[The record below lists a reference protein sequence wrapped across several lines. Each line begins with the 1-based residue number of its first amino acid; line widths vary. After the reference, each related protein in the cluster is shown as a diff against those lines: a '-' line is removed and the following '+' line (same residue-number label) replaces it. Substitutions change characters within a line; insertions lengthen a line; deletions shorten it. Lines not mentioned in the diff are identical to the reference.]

1 MTATLAMS
9 VRGGIVA
16 IMTRD
21 QFASFVSAA
30 QLKLLYD
37 GIRLGLADYA
47 DPANYS
53 SFARLSHT
61 TSIRAQIRN
70 GHMVYRVD
78 RMAQEYPELGIVAK
92 MVNHRRL
99 FYIGQRARVS
109 LKMLNQDHR
118 HSNYPTNQA
127 VAFDTQLWPREML
140 DALDDEPTVRQI
152 NLWPPDT
159 DVMIPITNVVAG
171 YVLDD
176 ELEATFRVLIICPDG
191 AGNAWEWEL
200 TSADIEEL
208 VVASKPAE
216 TAAATKIRKRRLP
229 IKVRAGLTKKD
240 GTSDA
245 NGQA

>member
-1 MTATLAMS
+1 MP
-9 VRGGIVA
+9 
-16 IMTRD
+16 IMTRE
-21 QFASFVSAA
+21 QFAGFVSSS
-30 QLKLLYD
+30 QLKLLHD

-47 DPANYS
+47 DPNNYS

-78 RMAQEYPELGIVAK
+78 LMSRAHPELGIVPK
-92 MVNHRRL
+92 MVNRRRL
-99 FYIGQRARVS
+99 FYINERARVS

-127 VAFDTQLWPREML
+127 VAFDAQLWPGDVL
-140 DALDDEPTVRQI
+140 DALDEASSVTQMA
-152 NLWPPDT
+152 LWPEDT
-159 DVMIPITNVVAG
+159 AAMVPMTNIVAG

-176 ELEATFRVLIICPDG
+176 ELETSFQILIICPDG
-191 AGNAWEWEL
+191 AGNAWEWAL
-200 TSADIEEL
+200 TSADIAEL
-208 VVASKPAE
+208 VVAKEPAE
-216 TAAATKIRKRRLP
+216 TTAAAKIRKRRLP
-229 IKVRAGLTKKD
+229 IKVRSGVAKKD